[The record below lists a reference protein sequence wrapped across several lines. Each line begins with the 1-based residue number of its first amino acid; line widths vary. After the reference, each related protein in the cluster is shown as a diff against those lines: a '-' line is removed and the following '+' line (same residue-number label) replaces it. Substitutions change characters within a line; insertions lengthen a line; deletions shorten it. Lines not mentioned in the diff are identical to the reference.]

1 MIWNGMRILNNVKLT
16 FIRKIGNVNVNL
28 LRNVKMA
35 KIEKKCI
42 CNNLENSVL
51 QAQFLEIGL
60 LSSSRGIW

>member
-1 MIWNGMRILNNVKLT
+1 
-16 FIRKIGNVNVNL
+16 
-28 LRNVKMA
+28 MA
-35 KIEKKCI
+35 KMEKKCI

>member
-28 LRNVKMA
+28 LMNVKMA
-35 KIEKKCI
+35 KMEKKCI

-51 QAQFLEIGL
+51 QSQFLEIGL
-60 LSSSRGIW
+60 LTSSRGIW

>member
-28 LRNVKMA
+28 LMNVKMA